1 MTREG
6 KAVAGLVTVLIG
18 LAITLSGHW
27 LIGNALSL
35 AGVAFSILVLAKGGD

>member
-1 MTREG
+1 MTREV
-6 KAVAGLVTVLIG
+6 KAVVGLAAVLVG
-18 LAITLSGHW
+18 LAITLCGHW